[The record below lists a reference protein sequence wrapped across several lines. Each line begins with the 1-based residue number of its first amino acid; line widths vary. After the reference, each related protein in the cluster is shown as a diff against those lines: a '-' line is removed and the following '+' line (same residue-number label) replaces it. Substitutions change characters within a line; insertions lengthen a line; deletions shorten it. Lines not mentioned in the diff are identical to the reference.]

1 MGKPRTMGMI
11 NRCIP
16 NSKADMRYRRKA
28 FKWDMKSESGGGGA
42 STGFVLI
49 ASGAVATDVNCKQGD
64 IVLHSQTE
72 ESMEE

>member
-1 MGKPRTMGMI
+1 MGKPRMMGMF

-16 NSKADMRYRRKA
+16 NSKADTRYRRKG
-28 FKWDMKSESGGGGA
+28 FEWDMKSESGGGGA
-42 STGFVLI
+42 STGFVLT
-49 ASGAVATDVNCKQGD
+49 ASRTAATAVRCKQGD